1 MYCGLFLSQ
10 RRGDSEVSKNE
21 LALKEALEDLV
32 KFAEDNPTKIE
43 EFFERVKEI
52 KEQMYQDFEVIR
64 NKCYR
69 E

>member
-1 MYCGLFLSQ
+1 M
-10 RRGDSEVSKNE
+10 SKNE